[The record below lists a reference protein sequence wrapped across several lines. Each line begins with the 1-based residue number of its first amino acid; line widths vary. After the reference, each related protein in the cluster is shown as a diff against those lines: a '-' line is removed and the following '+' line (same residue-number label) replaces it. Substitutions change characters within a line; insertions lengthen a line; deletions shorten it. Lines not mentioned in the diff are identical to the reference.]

1 MAGPARKP
9 LATMAR
15 SPGPMPSLGRQA
27 PFPMPMRNEQVVTVR
42 RTDYRPPAFLLDRV
56 ALEFDLDAALTHVT
70 ATLVVHRNPMRL
82 VNTDPLVLDGEDLEL
97 VSVEVN
103 GRVLPAGGYELR
115 EDSLTIP
122 APDDRFTVKIVN
134 RIRPTANT
142 ELMGVFVSNGNF
154 FSQCE
159 AEGFRRITFF
169 PDRPDVMAPYR
180 VTLRADR
187 ERYPVLLS
195 NGNLVEQGELA
206 DGRHFAVWNDP
217 FAKPSYLFA
226 LVAGRFEVL
235 EERVVQASGREALLQ
250 IYVEP
255 GNLDKTS
262 HAMESLKRAIAWDQR
277 RYGLEL
283 DLDRF
288 MIVASNDFNMGAM
301 ENKGLNIFNAKY
313 VLAHP
318 NVATDTDYAGIES
331 IVGHEYF
338 HNWTGN
344 RVTCR
349 DWFQLSLK
357 EGLTV
362 FRDQEFTADMMG
374 DAGSRGVK
382 RIEDVRMLRALQF
395 PEDSG
400 PMAHPV
406 RPDTYQ
412 EIGNFY
418 TATVYEKGAEVCRML
433 HTIVGVDGFRRGLE
447 LYFKR
452 HDGQAVTC
460 DDFVAAIADANGR
473 DLTQFKRWY
482 AQSGTPRVAVNVRYD
497 EAAAALELTLSQS
510 TPPTPGQPT
519 KEPFH
524 IPFAVGLLG
533 RDGRDLPLQLE
544 GEPVAQ
550 GTTRVLNL
558 NQPSQTFRFVNV
570 KPPVVPSLLRG
581 FSAPVTVEARY
592 NDDELAFLAEHD
604 SDLFNRWEAGQR
616 MAINRLMAL
625 TDAAEA
631 GKSLELDDA
640 FIRTLETTLAD
651 PKVSPAFKDLALTLP
666 SESFIGEQR
675 AVIEPEAVRAARRFM
690 LGEIG
695 RRLAPK
701 WAAVYDATFV
711 DGPYSPD
718 PKSAG
723 KRALRNL
730 ALAYLVDGA
739 VPGALDFARH
749 QLVEA
754 ANMTEAQGAL
764 SAIVNSAAPFKAEA
778 LVQLA
783 RLWAGEPLLMNKW
796 FQLQATAIAQAGERP
811 VAERVRVL
819 LQHPGFSIANPN
831 NVFALLRSF
840 CVSNEAEFH
849 RRDADSYQLWVEAVL
864 ALDRINPTV
873 AARIARALDRW
884 RRFAPDHQ
892 QAMREALEYV
902 AAAEHLSRDVRE
914 IVTKSLEN

>member
-1 MAGPARKP
+1 
-9 LATMAR
+9 
-15 SPGPMPSLGRQA
+15 
-27 PFPMPMRNEQVVTVR
+27 MPMRNEQVVTVR

-56 ALEFDLDAALTHVT
+56 ALEFDLDPALTHVS
-70 ATLVVHRNPMRL
+70 ATLAMRRNPAHPSSGG
-82 VNTDPLVLDGEDLEL
+82 PLVLDGEDLEL
-97 VSVEVN
+97 VSVELD
-103 GRVLPAGGYELR
+103 GHALPGAGYELR
-115 EDSLTIP
+115 DDGLTIP
-122 APDDRFTVKIVN
+122 APADRFTVKIVN
-134 RIRPTANT
+134 RIRPAANT
-142 ELMGVFVSNGNF
+142 ELMGLFVSNRNF

-180 VTLRADR
+180 VVLRADKAR
-187 ERYPVLLS
+187 FPVLLS
-195 NGNLVEQGELA
+195 NGNLVEHGDLD
-206 DGRHFAVWNDP
+206 DGRHYAVWDDP
-217 FAKPSYLFA
+217 YAKPSYLFA
-226 LVAGRFEVL
+226 LVAGAFDVL
-235 EERVVQASGREALLQ
+235 EDRIVRASGREALLQ

-255 GNLDKTS
+255 GNLDKTP
-262 HAMESLKRAIAWDQR
+262 HAMASLKRAIAWDEQ

-318 NVATDTDYAGIES
+318 NVATDADYAGIEA

-362 FRDQEFTADMMG
+362 FRDQEFSADMMG

-382 RIEDVRMLRALQF
+382 RIEDVRVLRALQF

-418 TATVYEKGAEVCRML
+418 TATVYEKGAEVVRML
-433 HTIVGVDGFRRGLE
+433 QTLVGIDGFRRGMD

-460 DDFVAAIADANGR
+460 DDFVAAIGDANGR

-482 AQSGTPRVAVNVRYD
+482 AQSGTPRVAVSVRHD
-497 EAAAALELTLSQS
+497 AEAGALELTLTQS
-510 TPPTPGQPT
+510 TAPTPGQPS

-524 IPFAVGLLG
+524 VPFAVGLLAP
-533 RDGRDLPLQLE
+533 DGRDVPLQLE
-544 GEPVAQ
+544 GEPAPR
-550 GTTRVLNL
+550 GTTRVLEL
-558 NQPSQTFRFVNV
+558 TRASQTFRFANV
-570 KPPVVPSLLRG
+570 RVPVVPSLLRG
-581 FSAPVTVEARY
+581 FSAPVSVDARY
-592 NDDELAFLAEHD
+592 TDEQLAFLAGHD
-604 SDLFNRWEAGQR
+604 SDPFNRWESGQR
-616 MAINRLMAL
+616 MAIARLMAL
-625 TDAAEA
+625 TDAVE
-631 GKSLELDDA
+631 GGRPLELDDA
-640 FIRTLETTLAD
+640 FVRVVRTTLAD
-651 PKVSPAFKDLALTLP
+651 DRLAPAFREQALTLP
-666 SESFIGEQR
+666 AESFIGEQR
-675 AVIEPEAVRAARRFM
+675 AVIDPEAIRTARRFM
-690 LGEIG
+690 LAELG
-695 RRLAPK
+695 RRLAPAWK
-701 WAAVYDATFV
+701 AAYESMVV
-711 DGPYSPD
+711 EGPYSPD
-718 PKSAG
+718 PVSAG
-723 KRALRNL
+723 RRALRNL
-730 ALAYLVDGA
+730 ALAYLVDGD
-739 VPGALDFARH
+739 VPGALDLARD
-749 QLVEA
+749 QLVAA

-764 SAIVNSAAPFKAEA
+764 TAIVNSAAPYKAEA

-783 RLWAGEPLLMNKW
+783 RLWNHEPLLMNKW
-796 FQLQATAIAQAGERP
+796 YQLQAMAIAQPGEPP
-811 VAERVRVL
+811 VAERVRL
-819 LQHPGFSIANPN
+819 LMQHPGFSIANPN

-849 RRDADSYQLWVEAVL
+849 RRGADGYALWAESVL

-884 RRFAPDHQ
+884 RRFAPDRQ
-892 QAMREALEYV
+892 QAMREALDRV

-914 IVTKSLEN
+914 IVTKALEN